1 MRTAHI
7 AYLVLGLVAALGAG
21 LLAIEAAR
29 LLMAAR
35 PLATPIGAI
44 AGALTYIAFVCGR
57 MGTSNFKL

>member
-21 LLAIEAAR
+21 LLGFEAGR
-29 LLMAAR
+29 LLIAAR
-35 PLATPIGAI
+35 PLAMTIGGISA
-44 AGALTYIAFVCGR
+44 ALAYIAFVCGR